1 MCSILIKHFFLK
13 LVTPLNSTF
22 KLVTT
27 LHSTLDILDFFKE
40 LFVKFPLLN
49 FQLLGLYLKRT
60 FFVSILYNRLV
71 QCKNLPFSN
80 RWPQT
85 LGSCSMS
92 SAPPLPATK
101 KERSKYF
108 PELETVYSYE
118 SATQLLHSYEGVFH
132 STKIMP
138 RQSPTPHTPH
148 PPQSQCLPNR
158 NFYQNCV
165 INYLIECGVKD
176 HGWGM

>member
-1 MCSILIKHFFLK
+1 M
-13 LVTPLNSTF
+13 TPLNSTF

-40 LFVKFPLLN
+40 LFVKFTLLN

-101 KERSKYF
+101 KNNQNTSQSLRQFIKIFHTITPFIGRHFSNAQRLCLVN
-108 PELETVYSYE
+108 PPSQSY
-118 SATQLLHSYEGVFH
+118 
-132 STKIMP
+132 
-138 RQSPTPHTPH
+138 
-148 PPQSQCLPNR
+148 CLTIR
-158 NFYQNCV
+158 NFYQNRV
-165 INYLIECGVKD
+165 INHLIEYGVKG
-176 HGWGM
+176 HG

>member
-1 MCSILIKHFFLK
+1 M
-13 LVTPLNSTF
+13 TPLNSTF

-49 FQLLGLYLKRT
+49 FQLLGLYLKTT
-60 FFVSILYNRLV
+60 FFVGFLYNRRV
-71 QCKNLPFSN
+71 QCKNLPLSN

-101 KERSKYF
+101 KNNQNTSQSLR
-108 PELETVYSYE
+108 
-118 SATQLLHSYEGVFH
+118 QLIKIFH
-132 STKIMP
+132 TI
-138 RQSPTPHTPH
+138 TPFIGRRLLRLCQVNPPH
-148 PPQSQCLPNR
+148 PTHPTVSACPIATFIRIVSLT
-158 NFYQNCV
+158 
-165 INYLIECGVKD
+165 I
-176 HGWGM
+176 

>member
-1 MCSILIKHFFLK
+1 M
-13 LVTPLNSTF
+13 
-22 KLVTT
+22 TT

-49 FQLLGLYLKRT
+49 FQLLGLYLKTT
-60 FFVSILYNRLV
+60 FFVGFLYNRRV
-71 QCKNLPFSN
+71 QCKNLPLSN

-101 KERSKYF
+101 KNNQNTSQSLRQFIVTSL
-108 PELETVYSYE
+108 PHNYSIHRK
-118 SATQLLHSYEGVFH
+118 AFA
-132 STKIMP
+132 KIMSS
-138 RQSPTPHTPH
+138 QSPTPHPPH
-148 PPQSQCLPNR
+148 SQCLPNR

-176 HGWGM
+176 HG